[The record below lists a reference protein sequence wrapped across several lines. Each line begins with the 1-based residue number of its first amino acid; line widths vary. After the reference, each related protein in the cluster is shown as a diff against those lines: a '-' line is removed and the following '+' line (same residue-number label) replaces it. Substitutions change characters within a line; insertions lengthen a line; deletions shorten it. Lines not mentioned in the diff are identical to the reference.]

1 MRWRIYR
8 AGHEPDGRGW
18 CYTSEEDARHFYR
31 THGDRPCEL
40 WAELVGNSSTR
51 PRRLPH
57 AHVLVI
63 SEGDPP

>member
-18 CYTSEEDARHFYR
+18 CYTSEDDARQFYR
-31 THGDRPCEL
+31 DHGRRPCET
-40 WAELVGNSSTR
+40 WAELDGNSSARTHHR
-51 PRRLPH
+51 SH
-57 AHVLVI
+57 THVLVV